1 MNATPEAET
10 QLNYF
15 LTVGLGLDFKPQFSY
30 L

>member
-1 MNATPEAET
+1 MKAKPEVET

-15 LTVGLGLDFKPQFSY
+15 LTVGLGLDIKPQFSY